1 MCGRNRVMTNKL
13 VMNRSVWCPLCTEGV
28 HVVVAEEE
36 QRYDVSSM
44 ESIHREDLR
53 KIVHY
58 LRPLVQG
65 IDFFQSD
72 MTTHWDVLPVFNAL
86 QSFYRS
92 KTADPQTPNRLCQ
105 LRPLHPSQRSSFRRI
120 LLENCFSSRMNTQP
134 YSGCSRMRL
143 LELFQE
149 RLTCKMSKSSVS
161 RDCSLRRLSDC
172 AVQTVWMNW
181 TNWLTRCRS
190 RHGLPEAT
198 QEAAR
203 NKPQRVPWQVSGR
216 GGVNRWEVPRTLQ
229 SSYAAVERAFSV
241 QGCFLQPRR
250 NQLSLATVKS
260 LMTIKINCMLA
271 EKNGWEDNLLSYLQS
286 STEILAD

>member
-1 MCGRNRVMTNKL
+1 M
-13 VMNRSVWCPLCTEGV
+13 

-203 NKPQRVPWQVSGR
+203 NKPHRVP
-216 GGVNRWEVPRTLQ
+216 
-229 SSYAAVERAFSV
+229 
-241 QGCFLQPRR
+241 
-250 NQLSLATVKS
+250 
-260 LMTIKINCMLA
+260 
-271 EKNGWEDNLLSYLQS
+271 
-286 STEILAD
+286 

>member
-1 MCGRNRVMTNKL
+1 
-13 VMNRSVWCPLCTEGV
+13 
-28 HVVVAEEE
+28 
-36 QRYDVSSM
+36 M

-120 LLENCFSSRMNTQP
+120 LLENCIFTDEYPALLQLYTDEFARTLPREVDMSDERVICFKRQLFEEIE
-134 YSGCSRMRL
+134 RL
-143 LELFQE
+143 CNPKGMDELDGLVNQMQKEAIAFLRLHRKRKGTTMDDSLELHRDEVGMIANKFQE
-149 RLTCKMSKSSVS
+149 LFSLPASS
-161 RDCSLRRLSDC
+161 
-172 AVQTVWMNW
+172 
-181 TNWLTRCRS
+181 
-190 RHGLPEAT
+190 
-198 QEAAR
+198 
-203 NKPQRVPWQVSGR
+203 
-216 GGVNRWEVPRTLQ
+216 
-229 SSYAAVERAFSV
+229 AAVERAFSV